1 MDIILDPSRL
11 GEWLEGVLVGWGLP
25 QGLAVFINLA
35 IGATVILIFALTLVL
50 GLIWLERK
58 VAGRIQ
64 DRLGPNRAGPY
75 GLLQTIADAMKLLTK
90 EDITPSA
97 ADKVTFN
104 IAPIL
109 AVFAVIM
116 LFGAIPLAPRFV
128 GADMNIGALYIVA
141 LGSIAIMSVLMA
153 GWGSNNKY
161 ALLGGFRVVAQLL
174 SYEVPM
180 ILAILSVVIVAGTM
194 SMNGIALVQ
203 GGMAGFGWYV
213 FIMPLSFML
222 YFVSALAEGERTPFD
237 LLEAES
243 EIVSG
248 YNVEYSGMKFAW
260 FYLAFFLNTFILSSI
275 ATTLFL
281 GGWQGPFV
289 EQVPL
294 LGIVYFGIKVVF
306 VMYLNMWVRATF
318 PRLRIDQMMN
328 LAWKVMVPLGL
339 VAVFTVALAI
349 KLPGGP
355 VVQAVVMVVLQLI
368 GLVAGLGVVGR
379 SLRLA
384 AQGGSTRVP
393 AFSDTIA
400 PPAVRV

>member
-194 SMNGIALVQ
+194 SMNGIAQVQ

-355 VVQAVVMVVLQLI
+355 VVQAIVMVVLQLI
-368 GLVAGLGVVGR
+368 GLVAGLSVVGR

-384 AQGGSTRVP
+384 AQGGSTRMP

>member
-25 QGLAVFINLA
+25 PGLAVFINLA

-90 EDITPSA
+90 KDITPSA

-355 VVQAVVMVVLQLI
+355 VVQAIVMVVLQLI
-368 GLVAGLGVVGR
+368 GLIAGLGVVGR

-384 AQGGSTRVP
+384 AQGGSTRMP

>member
-355 VVQAVVMVVLQLI
+355 IVQAIVMVVLQLI

-400 PPAVRV
+400 PRAVRV

>member
-11 GEWLEGVLVGWGLP
+11 GEWFEGVLVGWGLP

-194 SMNGIALVQ
+194 SMNGIAQVQ

-355 VVQAVVMVVLQLI
+355 VVQAIVMVVLQLI
-368 GLVAGLGVVGR
+368 GLVAGLSVVGR

-384 AQGGSTRVP
+384 AQGGSTRMP

>member
-203 GGMAGFGWYV
+203 GGMAGFGWYI

-339 VAVFTVALAI
+339 VAIFTVALAV

-355 VVQAVVMVVLQLI
+355 VVQAIVMVVLQLI
-368 GLVAGLGVVGR
+368 GLVAGLSVVGR

>member
-355 VVQAVVMVVLQLI
+355 VVQAIVMVVLQLI
-368 GLVAGLGVVGR
+368 GLVAGLSVVGR

-384 AQGGSTRVP
+384 AQGGSTRMP

>member
-64 DRLGPNRAGPY
+64 DRLGPNRAGPF

-203 GGMAGFGWYV
+203 GGMAGFGWYI

-355 VVQAVVMVVLQLI
+355 VVQAVAMMVMQLV
-368 GLVAGLGVVGR
+368 GLVVGLGAVGR

-384 AQGGSTRVP
+384 AQSGSVP
-393 AFSDTIA
+393 KPVFSEKIA
-400 PPAVRV
+400 PPPVRI

>member
-25 QGLAVFINLA
+25 PGLAVFINLA

-294 LGIVYFGIKVVF
+294 LGILYFGIKVVF

-355 VVQAVVMVVLQLI
+355 VVQAIVMVVLQLI
-368 GLVAGLGVVGR
+368 GLVAGLSVVGR

-384 AQGGSTRVP
+384 AQGGSTRMP

>member
-355 VVQAVVMVVLQLI
+355 VVQAIVMVVLQLI
-368 GLVAGLGVVGR
+368 GLVAGLSVVGR

-384 AQGGSTRVP
+384 AQGGSTRMP
-393 AFSDTIA
+393 AFSETIA

>member
-25 QGLAVFINLA
+25 PGLAVFINLA

-141 LGSIAIMSVLMA
+141 LGSIAIMSVPMA

-355 VVQAVVMVVLQLI
+355 VVQAIVMVVLQLI
-368 GLVAGLGVVGR
+368 GLIAGLGVVGR

-384 AQGGSTRVP
+384 AQGGSTRMP

>member
-64 DRLGPNRAGPY
+64 DRLGPNRAGPF

-203 GGMAGFGWYV
+203 GGMAGFGWYI

-339 VAVFTVALAI
+339 VAIFTVALAV

-355 VVQAVVMVVLQLI
+355 VVQAIVMVVLQLI
-368 GLVAGLGVVGR
+368 GLVAGLSVVGR

-384 AQGGSTRVP
+384 AQGASTRVP

>member
-355 VVQAVVMVVLQLI
+355 VVQAIVMVVLQLI

-384 AQGGSTRVP
+384 AQGGSTRMP
-393 AFSDTIA
+393 TFSDTIA

>member
-64 DRLGPNRAGPY
+64 DRLGPNRAGPF

-203 GGMAGFGWYV
+203 GGMAGFGWYI

-339 VAVFTVALAI
+339 VAIFTVALAV

-355 VVQAVVMVVLQLI
+355 VVQAIVMVVLQLI

>member
-1 MDIILDPSRL
+1 MDIILDPSRI
-11 GEWLEGVLVGWGLP
+11 GAWLEGVLVGWGLAP
-25 QGLAVFINLA
+25 GLAAFINLA
-35 IGATVILIFALTLVL
+35 ISAIVILIFALTLVL

-75 GLLQTIADAMKLLTK
+75 GLLQTVADAMKLLTK
-90 EDITPSA
+90 EDITPTA

-104 IAPIL
+104 AAPVL
-109 AVFAVIM
+109 AVFAVLM
-116 LFGAIPLAPRFV
+116 LFGAIPLAPHFV
-128 GADMNIGALYIVA
+128 GADMGIGALYVVA

-180 ILAILSVVIVAGTM
+180 ILAILSVVIVASTM
-194 SMNGIALVQ
+194 SLNSIAQMQ
-203 GGMAGFGWYV
+203 GGLAGFGWNA
-213 FIMPLSFML
+213 FIMPLSFVL

-260 FYLAFFLNTFILSSI
+260 FYLAFFLNTFILSAI

-289 EQVPL
+289 EQAPL
-294 LGIVYFGIKVVF
+294 LGIFYFGIKVIF

-339 VAVFTVALAI
+339 VAVFTVALAV

-355 VVQAVVMVVLQLI
+355 IVQTVALFVLQLG
-368 GLVAGLGVVGR
+368 GLVLGLGVVGR

-384 AQGGSTRVP
+384 AQGGSAPMRV
-393 AFSDTIA
+393 FSEKIG
-400 PPAVRV
+400 PPPVRI

>member
-1 MDIILDPSRL
+1 MDIILNPSRL
-11 GEWLEGVLVGWGLP
+11 GEWLEGVLIGWGLAP
-25 QGLAVFINLA
+25 GLAVFINLA
-35 IGATVILIFALTLVL
+35 IGATAILIFALTLVL

-75 GLLQTIADAMKLLTK
+75 GLLQTIADALKLLTK
-90 EDITPSA
+90 EDVTPAA
-97 ADKVTFN
+97 ADKFTFN
-104 IAPIL
+104 LAPVL
-109 AVFAVIM
+109 AVFTVIM
-116 LFGAIPLAPRFV
+116 LFGVIPLAPRFV
-128 GADMNIGALYIVA
+128 GADVNIGVLYIVA
-141 LGSIAIMSVLMA
+141 LGSIAIMSILMA

-180 ILAILSVVIVAGTM
+180 ILAMLSVVIAAGTM
-194 SMNGIALVQ
+194 SMNGIAGQQNSLL
-203 GGMAGFGWYV
+203 GFGWYIFV
-213 FIMPLSFML
+213 MPLSFLL
-222 YFVSALAEGERTPFD
+222 YFISALAEGERAPFD

-260 FYLAFFLNTFILSSI
+260 FYLAFFLNTFILSAI
-275 ATTLFL
+275 AATLFL

-289 EQVPL
+289 EQVPI
-294 LGIVYFGIKVVF
+294 LGIFYFGVKVIF

-328 LAWKVMVPLGL
+328 LAWKIMVPMGL
-339 VAVFTVALAI
+339 LAVFTVALAV

-355 VVQAVVMVVLQLI
+355 IVQTMALAILQI
-368 GLVAGLGVVGR
+368 GGLLFSLGIVGR
-379 SLRLA
+379 SLRLSA
-384 AQGGSTRVP
+384 AKTPHP
-393 AFSDTIA
+393 APLRA
-400 PPAVRV
+400 

>member
-64 DRLGPNRAGPY
+64 DRLGPNRAGPF

-203 GGMAGFGWYV
+203 GGMAGFGWYI

-339 VAVFTVALAI
+339 VAIFTVALAV

-355 VVQAVVMVVLQLI
+355 VVQAIVMVVLQLI
-368 GLVAGLGVVGR
+368 GLVAGLSVVGR

>member
-180 ILAILSVVIVAGTM
+180 ILAILSVVIVAETM
-194 SMNGIALVQ
+194 SMNGIASRQ
-203 GGMAGFGWYV
+203 GGIAGFGWYV

-339 VAVFTVALAI
+339 VAIFTVALAI

-355 VVQAVVMVVLQLI
+355 VVQAIVMVILQLI

-384 AQGGSTRVP
+384 AQGGSARVP

>member
-1 MDIILDPSRL
+1 MDIILDPSRI
-11 GEWLEGVLVGWGLP
+11 GEWLEGVLIGWGLAP
-25 QGLAVFINLA
+25 GLAVFTNLVISA
-35 IGATVILIFALTLVL
+35 IAILIFALTLVL
-50 GLIWLERK
+50 GLIWVERK

-64 DRLGPNRAGPY
+64 DRLGPNRTGPY
-75 GLLQTIADAMKLLTK
+75 GLLQSVADAMKLLTK
-90 EDITPSA
+90 EDITPTA
-97 ADKVTFN
+97 ADKITFN
-104 IAPIL
+104 VAPLL
-109 AVFAVIM
+109 AVFAVLM

-128 GADMNIGALYIVA
+128 GANLNIGALYIVA

-180 ILAILSVVIVAGTM
+180 ILAILSVVIVAQTM
-194 SMNGIALVQ
+194 SMNGIAQAQ
-203 GGMAGFGWYV
+203 GGLAGFGWYAFV
-213 FIMPLSFML
+213 MPLSFML

-260 FYLAFFLNTFILSSI
+260 FYLAFFLNTFILSAI

-294 LGIVYFGIKVVF
+294 LGIVYFGIKAFF

-339 VAVFTVALAI
+339 VAVFTVALAV
-349 KLPGGP
+349 KLPGGSI
-355 VVQAVVMVVLQLI
+355 VQTVALLVLQTA
-368 GLVAGLGVVGR
+368 GLFAGLGIIGR

-384 AQGGSTRVP
+384 AQS
-393 AFSDTIA
+393 AAA
-400 PPAVRV
+400 PTLAQPPSVRV

>member
-194 SMNGIALVQ
+194 SMNGIAQVQ

-339 VAVFTVALAI
+339 VAIFTVALAV

-355 VVQAVVMVVLQLI
+355 VVQAIVMVVLQLI
-368 GLVAGLGVVGR
+368 GLVAGLSVVGR

>member
-75 GLLQTIADAMKLLTK
+75 GLLQTIADALKLLTK

-104 IAPIL
+104 VAPVL

-116 LFGAIPLAPRFV
+116 LFGAIPMAPRFV

-180 ILAILSVVIVAGTM
+180 ILAILCVVIVAGTM
-194 SMNGIALVQ
+194 SMNSIAAMQ
-203 GGMAGFGWYV
+203 GGLAGFGWYV
-213 FIMPLSFML
+213 FIMPLTFVL

-294 LGIVYFGIKVVF
+294 LGVVYFGLKVVF

-355 VVQAVVMVVLQLI
+355 VVQAVAMMVMQLV
-368 GLVAGLGVVGR
+368 GLVVGLGAVGR

-384 AQGGSTRVP
+384 AQSGSVP
-393 AFSDTIA
+393 KPVFSEKIA
-400 PPAVRV
+400 PPPVRI

>member
-25 QGLAVFINLA
+25 PGLAVFINLA

-355 VVQAVVMVVLQLI
+355 VVQAIVMVVLQLI
-368 GLVAGLGVVGR
+368 GLIAGLGVVGR

-384 AQGGSTRVP
+384 AQGGSTRMP

>member
-25 QGLAVFINLA
+25 PGLAVFINLA

-161 ALLGGFRVVAQLL
+161 ALLGGSRVVAQLL

-355 VVQAVVMVVLQLI
+355 VVQAIVMVVLQLI
-368 GLVAGLGVVGR
+368 GLIAGLGVVGR

-384 AQGGSTRVP
+384 AQGGSTRMP

>member
-11 GEWLEGVLVGWGLP
+11 GEWFEGVLVGWGLP

-64 DRLGPNRAGPY
+64 DRLGPNRTGPY
-75 GLLQTIADAMKLLTK
+75 GLLQTVADAMKLLTK
-90 EDITPSA
+90 EDITPTA

-104 IAPIL
+104 VAPVL
-109 AVFAVIM
+109 AVFTVIM

-128 GADMNIGALYIVA
+128 GADMGIGTLYIVA

-194 SMNGIALVQ
+194 SMNGIATAQ
-203 GGMAGFGWYV
+203 GNLGGFGWYV
-213 FIMPLSFML
+213 FVMPLSFML
-222 YFVSALAEGERTPFD
+222 YFIAALAEGERTPFD

-318 PRLRIDQMMN
+318 PRLRIDQMMS

-339 VAVFTVALAI
+339 VAVFTVALAV
-349 KLPGGP
+349 KLPGGS
-355 VVQAVVMVVLQLI
+355 VVQTVALIILQLA
-368 GLVAGLGVVGR
+368 GLVVGLGVVGR

-384 AQGGSTRVP
+384 AQSGAARTT
-393 AFSDTIA
+393 AFAEKIA
-400 PPAVRV
+400 PPPVQI

>member
-384 AQGGSTRVP
+384 AQGGSSRVP